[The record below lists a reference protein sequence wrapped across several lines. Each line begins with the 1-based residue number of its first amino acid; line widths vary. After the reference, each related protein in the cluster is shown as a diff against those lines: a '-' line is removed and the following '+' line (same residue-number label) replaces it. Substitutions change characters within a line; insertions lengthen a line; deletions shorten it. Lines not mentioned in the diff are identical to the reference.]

1 MPTLPLGLACVATA
15 TRRAGHQVKL
25 IDLIEEKDLRGVIRE
40 TITTF
45 RPDSIGIAVRN
56 IDDQCMV
63 DTQFLLDQVKEV
75 INCCRSSTDAPIILG
90 GAGYSMYPESALV
103 YLGADMGIKGEGEVV
118 FPELVDRINQGKD
131 VSDLPGL
138 YLPGKR
144 AKTEN
149 RYVQE
154 LDLLAF
160 PDEQLW
166 HGSDLVNQ
174 QDTWIPLQTRRGCP
188 MDCSYCSTAR
198 IEGRARRAHTPE
210 AVVEMIARHVKSGF
224 NRFYFTDNTF
234 NIPSSYASEICHR
247 ILALKLKLSW
257 MCILYPWGM
266 EEALVRDMAQAGCRE
281 VSLGFESG
289 NKTMLSSMNKKF
301 SLEEIMKTSRLLQ
314 KHCIRQMGFL
324 LLGGPGETRSSVK
337 ESLAFADSLP
347 LDRLKITTGIRIY
360 PGTMLSK
367 RAVREGAINADDDLL
382 HPRFYLAKGL
392 EGWLQD
398 TVEEWMRERP
408 HWSK

>member
-15 TRRAGHQVKL
+15 TRRAGHHVKL
-25 IDLIEEKDLRGVIRE
+25 IDLIENNDLRGVIRE

-75 INCCRSSTDAPIILG
+75 ITCCRSSTDAPIILG

-118 FPELVDRINQGKD
+118 FPVLVDRIEQGKD

-138 YLPGKR
+138 YLPGQG

-149 RYVQE
+149 RYVKD

-198 IEGRARRAHTPE
+198 IEGRARRGHKPE
-210 AVVEMIARHVKSGF
+210 AVVEMIARHVKAGF

-234 NIPSSYASEICHR
+234 NIPSSYASDICHR
-247 ILALKLKLSW
+247 IQALKLELSW
-257 MCILYPWGM
+257 MCIIYPWGM
-266 EEALVRDMAQAGCRE
+266 EESLVRDMAQAGCRE

-289 NKTMLSSMNKKF
+289 NEKMLSSMNKKF
-301 SLEEIMKTSRLLQ
+301 SLEEIMRTSKLLQ
-314 KHCIRQMGFL
+314 KHCISQMGFL
-324 LLGGPGETRSSVK
+324 LLGGPGETRSSVE

-347 LDRLKITTGIRIY
+347 LDRLKITTGVRIY
-360 PGTMLSK
+360 PDTMLSK

>member
-1 MPTLPLGLACVATA
+1 
-15 TRRAGHQVKL
+15 
-25 IDLIEEKDLRGVIRE
+25 
-40 TITTF
+40 
-45 RPDSIGIAVRN
+45 
-56 IDDQCMV
+56 MV

-75 INCCRSSTDAPIILG
+75 INCCRSSIAAPIILG
-90 GAGYSMYPESALV
+90 GAGYSMYPESSLV

-118 FPELVDRINQGKD
+118 FPDLVDCIQHGKD

-138 YLPGKR
+138 YLPGR
-144 AKTEN
+144 GTKTEN
-149 RYVQE
+149 RYVND

-188 MDCSYCSTAR
+188 MDCSYCSTKN
-198 IEGRARRAHTPE
+198 IEGRSRRKHTPE

-247 ILALKLKLSW
+247 LLALKLELSW
-257 MCILYPWGM
+257 MCILYPWDI
-266 EEALVRDMAQAGCRE
+266 EEDLVRDMAQAGCRE

-289 NKTMLSSMNKKF
+289 NETMLSNMNKKF
-301 SLEEIMKTSRLLQ
+301 SLEEVMRVSRLLQ

-324 LLGGPGETRSSVK
+324 LLGGPGETRSSVE

-347 LDRLKITTGIRIY
+347 LDGLKITTGVRIY
-360 PGTMLSK
+360 PDTMLSEL
-367 RAVREGAINADDDLL
+367 AVREGAINADDDLL
-382 HPRFYLAKGL
+382 HPQFYLAKGL
-392 EGWLQD
+392 EGWLQE
-398 TVEEWMRERP
+398 TVEEWMKERP
-408 HWSK
+408 HWSR